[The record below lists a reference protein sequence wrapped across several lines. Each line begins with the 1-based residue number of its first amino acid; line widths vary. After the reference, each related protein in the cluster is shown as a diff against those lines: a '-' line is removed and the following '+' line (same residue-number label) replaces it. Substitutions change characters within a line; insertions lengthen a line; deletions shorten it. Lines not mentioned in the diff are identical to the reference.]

1 MCLIMMRIWGGKIIV
16 LNNIIELII
25 MNPILTTIAL
35 IVLVLIVGAW
45 AGKVRRANQ

>member
-1 MCLIMMRIWGGKIIV
+1 MRY
-16 LNNIIELII
+16 LRLENIIELMI

>member
-1 MCLIMMRIWGGKIIV
+1 
-16 LNNIIELII
+16 

>member
-1 MCLIMMRIWGGKIIV
+1 MR
-16 LNNIIELII
+16 LENIIELMI

-45 AGKVRRANQ
+45 AGKVIRANQ